1 MLKDGLSHFSEFDTD
16 EERVF
21 NGQLPT
27 RLRLLC
33 VGSREPSWVGL
44 TLQLDAEGGIEPQF
58 RWVSTAA
65 EALTLLRDDPF
76 DAVLIAAASVE
87 EHQPP
92 GASPTAL
99 TFSGRALAAGEVESK
114 FLGNKGKLPAASA
127 LPLMKR
133 APSNSFAEA
142 ASLVKAIRASG
153 CEDPLVLMAPRI
165 SDADWF
171 DLSSEECELLQTARM
186 WDSPALVSV
195 LKRAILRSEQS
206 RQSRRLE
213 IAQTKRMARER
224 DETEHLL
231 SQQRRIIDDLDARD
245 GIEPTNVSRQAM
257 LDCFG
262 RVTPCR
268 TSLPPE
274 IRDYYQELLRT
285 YVIMGSGNLGG
296 EIAKLADLLAVA
308 GCGPREALSLHL
320 ERVESLVGGL
330 GNRSTRHI
338 LARADLLAL
347 ELMIHLGE
355 SYRRRAS
362 V

>member
-1 MLKDGLSHFSEFDTD
+1 MLKDELSSFADADTAD
-16 EERVF
+16 ERIAT
-21 NGQLPT
+21 GQLPT

-33 VGSREPSWVGL
+33 VGPREPSWVGL

-58 RWVSTAA
+58 RWVSSAA

-76 DAVLIAAASVE
+76 DAVLIAAVS
-87 EHQPP
+87 
-92 GASPTAL
+92 SD
-99 TFSGRALAAGEVESK
+99 GRTDA
-114 FLGNKGKLPAASA
+114 
-127 LPLMKR
+127 
-133 APSNSFAEA
+133 FAEA

-153 CEDPLVLMAPRI
+153 CEDPLVLLAPRI
-165 SDADWF
+165 SDADWL
-171 DLSSEECELLQTARM
+171 DLSREECELLQSARL
-186 WDSPALVSV
+186 WDSPALASV
-195 LKRAILRSEQS
+195 LKRAIFRSEQT

-224 DETEHLL
+224 GEAEHLL
-231 SQQRRIIDDLDARD
+231 DQQRRIIDDLDAT
-245 GIEPTNVSRQAM
+245 EATNVTRQAM

-262 RVTPCR
+262 RATPYR
-268 TSLPPE
+268 TALPSE
-274 IRDYYQELLRT
+274 INSYYQELLRT

-355 SYRRRAS
+355 SYRRRVSA
-362 V
+362 

>member
-1 MLKDGLSHFSEFDTD
+1 MLKDELFSFSEADTAD
-16 EERVF
+16 ERVS

-33 VGSREPSWVGL
+33 VGPREPSWIGL

-58 RWVSTAA
+58 RWASTAA

-76 DAVLIAAASVE
+76 DAVLIAAVSDA
-87 EHQPP
+87 
-92 GASPTAL
+92 
-99 TFSGRALAAGEVESK
+99 
-114 FLGNKGKLPAASA
+114 
-127 LPLMKR
+127 
-133 APSNSFAEA
+133 FAEA

-153 CEDPLVLMAPRI
+153 CEDPLVLLAPRI
-165 SDADWF
+165 SDADWL

-195 LKRAILRSEQS
+195 LKRAIIRSEQT

-213 IAQTKRMARER
+213 VAQTKRMARER

-245 GIEPTNVSRQAM
+245 ATEPTNVARQAL

-262 RVTPCR
+262 RAAPCR
-268 TSLPPE
+268 TALPSE
-274 IRDYYQELLRT
+274 INSYYQELLRT

-362 V
+362 A

>member
-1 MLKDGLSHFSEFDTD
+1 MLKDELSSFAEAETAD
-16 EERVF
+16 ERVL

-33 VGSREPSWVGL
+33 VGPREPSWIGL

-58 RWVSTAA
+58 RWASTAA

-76 DAVLIAAASVE
+76 DAVLIAAVSD
-87 EHQPP
+87 
-92 GASPTAL
+92 G
-99 TFSGRALAAGEVESK
+99 
-114 FLGNKGKLPAASA
+114 
-127 LPLMKR
+127 
-133 APSNSFAEA
+133 FAEA

-153 CEDPLVLMAPRI
+153 CEDPLVLLAPRI
-165 SDADWF
+165 SDADWL
-171 DLSSEECELLQTARM
+171 DLSSAECELLQAARM

-195 LKRAILRSEQS
+195 LKRAIVRSEQT

-245 GIEPTNVSRQAM
+245 ATEPTNVARQAL

-262 RVTPCR
+262 RAAPCR
-268 TSLPPE
+268 TALPSE
-274 IRDYYQELLRT
+274 INSYYQELLRT

-355 SYRRRAS
+355 SYRRR
-362 V
+362 VLP

>member
-1 MLKDGLSHFSEFDTD
+1 MLKDELSSFAESDTAD
-16 EERVF
+16 ERVL

-33 VGSREPSWVGL
+33 VGAREPSWIGL
-44 TLQLDAEGGIEPQF
+44 TLQLDAEGGIEPLF
-58 RWVSTAA
+58 RWASTAA

-76 DAVLIAAASVE
+76 DAVLIAAVSE
-87 EHQPP
+87 
-92 GASPTAL
+92 G
-99 TFSGRALAAGEVESK
+99 
-114 FLGNKGKLPAASA
+114 
-127 LPLMKR
+127 
-133 APSNSFAEA
+133 FAEA

-153 CEDPLVLMAPRI
+153 CEDPLVLLAPRI
-165 SDADWF
+165 SDADWL
-171 DLSSEECELLQTARM
+171 DLSREECELLQSARM

-195 LKRAILRSEQS
+195 LKRAIIRSEQT

-224 DETEHLL
+224 DETEQLL

-245 GIEPTNVSRQAM
+245 ATEPANVARQAL

-262 RVTPCR
+262 RAPPCR
-268 TSLPPE
+268 TALPTE
-274 IRDYYQELLRT
+274 INGYYQELLRT

-362 V
+362 A

>member
-1 MLKDGLSHFSEFDTD
+1 MLKDELSSFADADATD
-16 EERVF
+16 ERIAT
-21 NGQLPT
+21 GQLPT

-33 VGSREPSWVGL
+33 VGPREPSWVGL

-58 RWVSTAA
+58 RWVSSAN

-76 DAVLIAAASVE
+76 DAVLIAAVSAD
-87 EHQPP
+87 
-92 GASPTAL
+92 
-99 TFSGRALAAGEVESK
+99 GRADA
-114 FLGNKGKLPAASA
+114 
-127 LPLMKR
+127 
-133 APSNSFAEA
+133 FAEA

-153 CEDPLVLMAPRI
+153 CEDPLVLLAPRI
-165 SDADWF
+165 SDADWL
-171 DLSSEECELLQTARM
+171 DLSREDCELLQSARL
-186 WDSPALVSV
+186 WDSPALASV
-195 LKRAILRSEQS
+195 LKRAIFRSEQT

-224 DETEHLL
+224 DEAEHLL
-231 SQQRRIIDDLDARD
+231 NQQRRIIDDLDA
-245 GIEPTNVSRQAM
+245 TNVTRQAM

-268 TSLPPE
+268 TALPPE
-274 IRDYYQELLRT
+274 INSYYQELLRT

-296 EIAKLADLLAVA
+296 EIAKLADLLAVS

-320 ERVESLVGGL
+320 ERVELLVDGL

-355 SYRRRAS
+355 SYRRRTLP
-362 V
+362 

>member
-1 MLKDGLSHFSEFDTD
+1 MLKDELSSFADADTAD
-16 EERVF
+16 ERVVT
-21 NGQLPT
+21 GQLPT

-33 VGSREPSWVGL
+33 VAPSEPSWVGL
-44 TLQLDAEGGIEPQF
+44 TLQLDAEGVFEPQF
-58 RWVSTAA
+58 RWVSTPN

-76 DAVLIAAASVE
+76 DAVLIAADGQAV
-87 EHQPP
+87 P
-92 GASPTAL
+92 
-99 TFSGRALAAGEVESK
+99 
-114 FLGNKGKLPAASA
+114 
-127 LPLMKR
+127 
-133 APSNSFAEA
+133 FAEA
-142 ASLVKAIRASG
+142 ASLVQAIRASG
-153 CEDPLVLMAPRI
+153 CEDPLVLLAPRI
-165 SDADWF
+165 SDADWL
-171 DLSSEECELLQTARM
+171 DLSREECELLQSARL
-186 WDSPALVSV
+186 WDSSALVSV
-195 LKRAILRSEQS
+195 LKRAIFRSERT

-224 DETEHLL
+224 DEAEHLL
-231 SQQRRIIDDLDARD
+231 NQQRRIIDDLDA
-245 GIEPTNVSRQAM
+245 TNVTRQAM

-262 RVTPCR
+262 RVAPCR
-268 TSLPPE
+268 TALPPE
-274 IRDYYQELLRT
+274 INSYYQELLRT

-355 SYRRRAS
+355 SFRRRTLP
-362 V
+362 

>member
-1 MLKDGLSHFSEFDTD
+1 MLKDEFSTFADAD
-16 EERVF
+16 AAEEAVL

-33 VGSREPSWVGL
+33 VSPREPSWVGL
-44 TLQLDAEGGIEPQF
+44 TLQLDAEGGVEPQF

-76 DAVLIAAASVE
+76 DAVLIAAVSSDA
-87 EHQPP
+87 HPD
-92 GASPTAL
+92 A
-99 TFSGRALAAGEVESK
+99 
-114 FLGNKGKLPAASA
+114 
-127 LPLMKR
+127 
-133 APSNSFAEA
+133 FADA

-153 CEDPLVLMAPRI
+153 CEDPLVLLAPRI
-165 SDADWF
+165 ADADWL
-171 DLSSEECELLQTARM
+171 DLSREECELLQSARL
-186 WDSPALVSV
+186 WDSPALASV
-195 LKRAILRSEQS
+195 LKRAIFRSEQT

-224 DETEHLL
+224 GEAENLL
-231 SQQRRIIDDLDARD
+231 NQQRRIIDDLDARD
-245 GIEPTNVSRQAM
+245 ATELANVTRQAM

-262 RVTPCR
+262 RAAPLR
-268 TSLPPE
+268 TALPPE
-274 IRDYYQELLRT
+274 INSYYQELLRT

-296 EIAKLADLLAVA
+296 EIAKLAELLAVA

-330 GNRSTRHI
+330 GNRSTRHV

-355 SYRRRAS
+355 SYRRRVSA
-362 V
+362 

>member
-1 MLKDGLSHFSEFDTD
+1 MLKDELSSFADADTAD
-16 EERVF
+16 ERVVT
-21 NGQLPT
+21 GQLPT

-33 VGSREPSWVGL
+33 VAPSEPSWVGL
-44 TLQLDAEGGIEPQF
+44 TLQLDAEGVFEPQF
-58 RWVSTAA
+58 RWVSTSN

-76 DAVLIAAASVE
+76 DAVLIAADGQAV
-87 EHQPP
+87 P
-92 GASPTAL
+92 
-99 TFSGRALAAGEVESK
+99 
-114 FLGNKGKLPAASA
+114 
-127 LPLMKR
+127 
-133 APSNSFAEA
+133 FAEA
-142 ASLVKAIRASG
+142 ALLVQAIRASG
-153 CEDPLVLMAPRI
+153 CEDPVVLLAPRI
-165 SDADWF
+165 SDADWL
-171 DLSSEECELLQTARM
+171 DLSREECELLQSTRL
-186 WDSPALVSV
+186 WDSSALVSV
-195 LKRAILRSEQS
+195 LKRAIFRSERT

-224 DETEHLL
+224 DEAEHLL
-231 SQQRRIIDDLDARD
+231 NQQRRIIDDLDA
-245 GIEPTNVSRQAM
+245 TNVTRQAM

-262 RVTPCR
+262 RVAPCR
-268 TSLPPE
+268 TALPPE
-274 IRDYYQELLRT
+274 INSYYQELLRT

-355 SYRRRAS
+355 SYRRRTLP
-362 V
+362 

>member
-1 MLKDGLSHFSEFDTD
+1 MLKDELSSFADAD
-16 EERVF
+16 LADERVL

-44 TLQLDAEGGIEPQF
+44 TLQLDAEGGVEPQF
-58 RWVSTAA
+58 RWVSTAT

-76 DAVLIAAASVE
+76 DAVLIAAASD
-87 EHQPP
+87 
-92 GASPTAL
+92 A
-99 TFSGRALAAGEVESK
+99 
-114 FLGNKGKLPAASA
+114 
-127 LPLMKR
+127 
-133 APSNSFAEA
+133 FAES

-153 CEDPLVLMAPRI
+153 CEDPLVLIAPRI
-165 SDADWF
+165 SDSDWL
-171 DLSSEECELLQTARM
+171 DLSREECELLQSAYV

-195 LKRAILRSEQS
+195 IKRAIFRSEQT

-224 DETEHLL
+224 DEAEHLL
-231 SQQRRIIDDLDARD
+231 NQQRRIIDDLDARD
-245 GIEPTNVSRQAM
+245 AAEPTNVTRQAM

-262 RVTPCR
+262 RATPCR

-274 IRDYYQELLRT
+274 INGYYQELLRT

-355 SYRRRAS
+355 SYRRR
-362 V
+362 VL

>member
-1 MLKDGLSHFSEFDTD
+1 MLKDELFTFSETD
-16 EERVF
+16 PAEECVL

-33 VGSREPSWVGL
+33 VGPREPSWIGL
-44 TLQLDAEGGIEPQF
+44 TLQLDAEGGIEPKF
-58 RWVSTAA
+58 RWVSTAT
-65 EALTLLRDDPF
+65 EALTLLRDDSF
-76 DAVLIAAASVE
+76 DAVLIAADLNA
-87 EHQPP
+87 
-92 GASPTAL
+92 
-99 TFSGRALAAGEVESK
+99 
-114 FLGNKGKLPAASA
+114 
-127 LPLMKR
+127 
-133 APSNSFAEA
+133 FAEA

-153 CEDPLVLMAPRI
+153 CEDPLVLLAPRI
-165 SDADWF
+165 SDADWL
-171 DLSSEECELLQTARM
+171 DLSREECELLQTGVM
-186 WDSPALVSV
+186 WDSSALVSV
-195 LKRAILRSEQS
+195 LKRAIIRSEQT

-224 DETEHLL
+224 GETEHLL
-231 SQQRRIIDDLDARD
+231 SQQRRIIDDLDAT
-245 GIEPTNVSRQAM
+245 EATNVARQAL

-262 RVTPCR
+262 RASACR
-268 TSLPPE
+268 TELPPE
-274 IRDYYQELLRT
+274 INSYYQELLRT

-296 EIAKLADLLAVA
+296 EIAKLAELLAIA

-355 SYRRRAS
+355 SYRRR
-362 V
+362 VTV

>member
-1 MLKDGLSHFSEFDTD
+1 MLKDELSSFAESDAAD
-16 EERVF
+16 ERVL

-33 VGSREPSWVGL
+33 VGAREPSWIGL

-58 RWVSTAA
+58 RWASTPA

-76 DAVLIAAASVE
+76 DAVLIAAVSEA
-87 EHQPP
+87 
-92 GASPTAL
+92 
-99 TFSGRALAAGEVESK
+99 
-114 FLGNKGKLPAASA
+114 
-127 LPLMKR
+127 
-133 APSNSFAEA
+133 FAEA

-153 CEDPLVLMAPRI
+153 CEDPLVLLAPRI
-165 SDADWF
+165 SDADWL
-171 DLSSEECELLQTARM
+171 DLSREECELLQSARM

-195 LKRAILRSEQS
+195 LKRAIVRSEQT

-224 DETEHLL
+224 DETEQLL

-245 GIEPTNVSRQAM
+245 ATEPSNVARQAL

-262 RVTPCR
+262 RATPCR
-268 TSLPPE
+268 TALPTE
-274 IRDYYQELLRT
+274 INGYYQELLRT

-362 V
+362 A

>member
-1 MLKDGLSHFSEFDTD
+1 MLKDELSSFAETD
-16 EERVF
+16 AADEPVL
-21 NGQLPT
+21 NGRLPT

-33 VGSREPSWVGL
+33 VGPREPSWVGL

-58 RWVSTAA
+58 RWVSNAT

-76 DAVLIAAASVE
+76 DAVLIAAGSADE
-87 EHQPP
+87 DQPQ
-92 GASPTAL
+92 GASPGSVQTNRTLAR
-99 TFSGRALAAGEVESK
+99 SGS
-114 FLGNKGKLPAASA
+114 SA
-127 LPLMKR
+127 TVHSD
-133 APSNSFAEA
+133 AFAEA

-153 CEDPLVLMAPRI
+153 CEDPLVLLAPRI
-165 SDADWF
+165 SDVDWL
-171 DLSSEECELLQTARM
+171 DLSREECELLQSARL

-195 LKRAILRSEQS
+195 IKRAIFRSEQT

-224 DETEHLL
+224 DEAEHLL
-231 SQQRRIIDDLDARD
+231 NQQRRIIDDLDAT
-245 GIEPTNVSRQAM
+245 EATNVTRQAM

-262 RVTPCR
+262 RAAPCR
-268 TSLPPE
+268 TALPPE
-274 IRDYYQELLRT
+274 INSYYQELLRT

-355 SYRRRAS
+355 SYRRRTLP
-362 V
+362 

>member
-1 MLKDGLSHFSEFDTD
+1 MLKDELSAFSESDTAN
-16 EERVF
+16 ERAM

-33 VGSREPSWVGL
+33 VGTREPSWIGM

-58 RWVSTAA
+58 RWASTAA

-76 DAVLIAAASVE
+76 DAVLIAATSD
-87 EHQPP
+87 
-92 GASPTAL
+92 
-99 TFSGRALAAGEVESK
+99 SGQEG
-114 FLGNKGKLPAASA
+114 
-127 LPLMKR
+127 
-133 APSNSFAEA
+133 SFAEA

-153 CEDPLVLMAPRI
+153 CEDPILLLAPRI
-165 SDADWF
+165 SDVDWL
-171 DLSSEECELLQTARM
+171 DLSCEECELLQSARL
-186 WDSPALVSV
+186 WDSPALISV
-195 LKRAILRSEQS
+195 LKRAIFRSEQT
-206 RQSRRLE
+206 RQSRRLA

-224 DETEHLL
+224 GETEHLL
-231 SQQRRIIDDLDARD
+231 SQQRRIIDDLDAS
-245 GIEPTNVSRQAM
+245 ESTTNATRQAL

-262 RVTPCR
+262 RATPCR
-268 TSLPPE
+268 TELPSE
-274 IRDYYQELLRT
+274 INNYYQELLRT

-362 V
+362 A

>member
-1 MLKDGLSHFSEFDTD
+1 MLKDELSSFAEADTAD
-16 EERVF
+16 EPVV

-33 VGSREPSWVGL
+33 VGPREPSWVGL

-58 RWVSTAA
+58 RWVSTAT
-65 EALTLLRDDPF
+65 EALTLLRDDSF
-76 DAVLIAAASVE
+76 DAVLIAAAS
-87 EHQPP
+87 
-92 GASPTAL
+92 AD
-99 TFSGRALAAGEVESK
+99 GRSDA
-114 FLGNKGKLPAASA
+114 
-127 LPLMKR
+127 
-133 APSNSFAEA
+133 FAEA

-153 CEDPLVLMAPRI
+153 CEDPLVLLASRI
-165 SDADWF
+165 SDADWL
-171 DLSSEECELLQTARM
+171 DLSREECELLQSARL
-186 WDSPALVSV
+186 WDSPALASV
-195 LKRAILRSEQS
+195 LKRAIFRSEQT

-224 DETEHLL
+224 DEAEHLL
-231 SQQRRIIDDLDARD
+231 DQQRRIIDDLDATD
-245 GIEPTNVSRQAM
+245 ATNVTRQAM

-262 RVTPCR
+262 RAAPCR
-268 TSLPPE
+268 TALPPE
-274 IRDYYQELLRT
+274 INSYYQELLRT

-296 EIAKLADLLAVA
+296 EIVKLAELLAIA

-355 SYRRRAS
+355 SFRRRTLP
-362 V
+362 

>member
-1 MLKDGLSHFSEFDTD
+1 MLLKDELSAFADADAAD
-16 EERVF
+16 EPVV

-33 VGSREPSWVGL
+33 VGPREPSWVGL

-58 RWVSTAA
+58 RWVSSAT
-65 EALTLLRDDPF
+65 EALTLLRDDSF
-76 DAVLIAAASVE
+76 DAVLIAAASADSRTN
-87 EHQPP
+87 P
-92 GASPTAL
+92 
-99 TFSGRALAAGEVESK
+99 
-114 FLGNKGKLPAASA
+114 
-127 LPLMKR
+127 
-133 APSNSFAEA
+133 FAEA

-153 CEDPLVLMAPRI
+153 CEDPLVLLAPCI
-165 SDADWF
+165 SDADWL
-171 DLSSEECELLQTARM
+171 DLSREECELLQSSRL
-186 WDSPALVSV
+186 WDSPALASV
-195 LKRAILRSEQS
+195 LKRAIFRSEQT

-224 DETEHLL
+224 DEAEHLL
-231 SQQRRIIDDLDARD
+231 NQQRRIIDDLDA
-245 GIEPTNVSRQAM
+245 TNVTRQAL

-262 RVTPCR
+262 QVTPCR
-268 TSLPPE
+268 TALPPE
-274 IRDYYQELLRT
+274 LNNYYQELLRT

-355 SYRRRAS
+355 SYRRRVS

>member
-1 MLKDGLSHFSEFDTD
+1 MLKDELFSFADADTAD
-16 EERVF
+16 ERVP
-21 NGQLPT
+21 NGQMPA

-33 VGSREPSWVGL
+33 VAPREPSWVGL
-44 TLQLDAEGGIEPQF
+44 TLQLDAAGGIEPQF
-58 RWVSTAA
+58 RWVSTAT

-76 DAVLIAAASVE
+76 DAVLIAAVSE
-87 EHQPP
+87 
-92 GASPTAL
+92 G
-99 TFSGRALAAGEVESK
+99 
-114 FLGNKGKLPAASA
+114 
-127 LPLMKR
+127 
-133 APSNSFAEA
+133 FAES

-153 CEDPLVLMAPRI
+153 CEDPLVLLAPRI

-171 DLSSEECELLQTARM
+171 DLSSEECELLQSARM
-186 WDSPALVSV
+186 WDSPALVAV
-195 LKRAILRSEQS
+195 LKRAILRSEQT

-245 GIEPTNVSRQAM
+245 ATEPANVARQAL
-257 LDCFG
+257 LDSFG
-262 RVTPCR
+262 RAAPCR
-268 TSLPPE
+268 TALPTE
-274 IRDYYQELLRT
+274 INSYYQELLRT

-355 SYRRRAS
+355 SYRRRTQP
-362 V
+362 

>member
-1 MLKDGLSHFSEFDTD
+1 MLKDELSSFAETD
-16 EERVF
+16 IADERVL

-33 VGSREPSWVGL
+33 VGVREPSWVGL
-44 TLQLDAEGGIEPQF
+44 TLQLDAEGGVEPRF
-58 RWVSTAA
+58 RWVSTAT

-76 DAVLIAAASVE
+76 DAVLIAAASE
-87 EHQPP
+87 
-92 GASPTAL
+92 A
-99 TFSGRALAAGEVESK
+99 
-114 FLGNKGKLPAASA
+114 
-127 LPLMKR
+127 
-133 APSNSFAEA
+133 FAES

-153 CEDPLVLMAPRI
+153 CEDPLVLIAPRI
-165 SDADWF
+165 SDSDWL
-171 DLSSEECELLQTARM
+171 DLSREECELLQSAQV

-195 LKRAILRSEQS
+195 IKRAIFRSEQT

-224 DETEHLL
+224 DEAEHLL
-231 SQQRRIIDDLDARD
+231 NQQRRIIDDLDARD
-245 GIEPTNVSRQAM
+245 AAEPTNVTRQAM

-262 RVTPCR
+262 RVPSCR

-274 IRDYYQELLRT
+274 INGYYQELLRT

-355 SYRRRAS
+355 SYRRRVVA
-362 V
+362 

>member
-1 MLKDGLSHFSEFDTD
+1 MLQD
-16 EERVF
+16 ESSSIVADADLADEPVL
-21 NGQLPT
+21 NGQLPS

-33 VGSREPSWVGL
+33 VGPREPSWIGL

-76 DAVLIAAASVE
+76 DAVLIAAVSEA
-87 EHQPP
+87 
-92 GASPTAL
+92 
-99 TFSGRALAAGEVESK
+99 
-114 FLGNKGKLPAASA
+114 
-127 LPLMKR
+127 
-133 APSNSFAEA
+133 FAES

-153 CEDPLVLMAPRI
+153 CEDPLVLIAPRI
-165 SDADWF
+165 TDADWL
-171 DLSSEECELLQTARM
+171 DLSREECELLQTARM
-186 WDSPALVSV
+186 WDSPALVSL
-195 LKRAILRSEQS
+195 LKRAIFRSEQT

-213 IAQTKRMARER
+213 LAQTKRMARER
-224 DETEHLL
+224 DEAEHLL
-231 SQQRRIIDDLDARD
+231 NQQRRIIDDLDARD
-245 GIEPTNVSRQAM
+245 AAEPTNVTRQAM

-262 RVTPCR
+262 RVAPCR

-274 IRDYYQELLRT
+274 INGYYQELLRT

-355 SYRRRAS
+355 SYRRRS
-362 V
+362 R

>member
-1 MLKDGLSHFSEFDTD
+1 MLKDELSSFADADTAD
-16 EERVF
+16 ERVVT
-21 NGQLPT
+21 GQLPT

-33 VGSREPSWVGL
+33 VAPSEPSWVGL
-44 TLQLDAEGGIEPQF
+44 TLQLDAEGVFEPQF
-58 RWVSTAA
+58 RWVSTPN

-76 DAVLIAAASVE
+76 DAVLIAADA
-87 EHQPP
+87 
-92 GASPTAL
+92 
-99 TFSGRALAAGEVESK
+99 
-114 FLGNKGKLPAASA
+114 
-127 LPLMKR
+127 
-133 APSNSFAEA
+133 FAEA
-142 ASLVKAIRASG
+142 ASLVQAIRASG
-153 CEDPLVLMAPRI
+153 CEDPLVLLAPRI
-165 SDADWF
+165 SDADWL
-171 DLSSEECELLQTARM
+171 DLSREECELLQSARL
-186 WDSPALVSV
+186 WDSPALASV
-195 LKRAILRSEQS
+195 LKRAIFRSERT

-224 DETEHLL
+224 DEAEQLL
-231 SQQRRIIDDLDARD
+231 NQQRRIIDDLDA
-245 GIEPTNVSRQAM
+245 TNVTRQAM

-262 RVTPCR
+262 RVAPCR
-268 TSLPPE
+268 TALPPQ
-274 IRDYYQELLRT
+274 INSYYQELLRT

-355 SYRRRAS
+355 SYRRRVSA
-362 V
+362 

>member
-1 MLKDGLSHFSEFDTD
+1 MLKDELSSFPEVDAAD
-16 EERVF
+16 ERVLTC
-21 NGQLPT
+21 QLPT

-33 VGSREPSWVGL
+33 VGPREPSWIGL
-44 TLQLDAEGGIEPQF
+44 TLQLDAEGGIEPHF
-58 RWVSTAA
+58 RWASTPS

-76 DAVLIAAASVE
+76 DAVLIAAASD
-87 EHQPP
+87 
-92 GASPTAL
+92 G
-99 TFSGRALAAGEVESK
+99 
-114 FLGNKGKLPAASA
+114 
-127 LPLMKR
+127 
-133 APSNSFAEA
+133 FAEA

-153 CEDPLVLMAPRI
+153 CEDPLVLLAPRI
-165 SDADWF
+165 SDADWL
-171 DLSSEECELLQTARM
+171 DLSSEECELLQTARL

-195 LKRAILRSEQS
+195 LKRAILRNEQT

-224 DETEHLL
+224 DETEQLI
-231 SQQRRIIDDLDARD
+231 SQQRRIIDDLDAREAT
-245 GIEPTNVSRQAM
+245 EPTNVARQAL

-262 RVTPCR
+262 RAAPCR
-268 TSLPPE
+268 TTLPPE
-274 IRDYYQELLRT
+274 INSYYQELLRT

-355 SYRRRAS
+355 SFRRRAM
-362 V
+362 